1 MRRRDAPAL
10 LSIIAPEIEFSFGG
24 SRGKAEFARDWN
36 LRGHGTSPIWSELE
50 AVLRLGCARGDD
62 GTYWAPSLFVQSTGP
77 DDPFTTYVA
86 VTGGAGAYSGRSA
99 EGRPIARL
107 DWDVLEA
114 EDDDGTSLWLRVRLR
129 DGRRGFVRRAD
140 VRSVIDYRAGFQR
153 VRGRWMMTVF
163 IAGD

>member
-1 MRRRDAPAL
+1 MRRRDAAAL
-10 LSIIAPEIEFSFGG
+10 LSIVAPQIEFSFGG
-24 SRGKAEFARDWN
+24 SRGKADFARDWA
-36 LRGHGTSPIWSELE
+36 LSGRGPSPIWPELE

-62 GTYWAPSLFVQSTGP
+62 GTFWAPSLFVQSAGP

-86 VTGGAGAYSGRSA
+86 VAQGAGAYREPVARGQ
-99 EGRPIARL
+99 PVARL

-114 EDDDGTSLWLRVRLR
+114 EGDDGSSLWLRVRLR
-129 DGRRGFVRRAD
+129 DGRRAFVRRAD

-153 VRGRWMMTVF
+153 MRGRWMMTVF